1 MRSETGWTGLFWD
14 AFKQSRNAMVLL
26 DDERRLVEVN
36 GAFVALSG
44 YRRSALIGRPLYDF
58 LAHGRPTHS
67 DREWQ
72 EALRAP
78 EFTGVSELVRADGDR
93 VRVNFAG
100 YPEVVTGQ
108 QMVLGVAVQ
117 SVRATGRSAPRAAGD
132 ATPVDLSG
140 REREVVEMISRGLS
154 GPEIAQE
161 LHLAHNT
168 VRTHVRNSMAK
179 TGARSRAHLVAMS
192 LGKGLPWNQGTA
204 DTAASSRSG
213 ELTRSPQPR

>member
-1 MRSETGWTGLFWD
+1 MASRRRYLSPAVRSETGWTGLFWD

-26 DDERRLVEVN
+26 DPQRRLVEVN

-44 YRRSALIGRPLYDF
+44 YPRSALIGRPLYDF

-67 DREWQ
+67 DREWE
-72 EALRAP
+72 EALRKP
-78 EFTGVSELVRADGDR
+78 EFTGVSELVRADGER
-93 VRVNFAG
+93 TRVNFAG
-100 YPEVVTGQ
+100 YPEVVTGR

-117 SVRATGRSAPRAAGD
+117 TVRATGRSASKVTRDPAS
-132 ATPVDLSG
+132 VDLSG
-140 REREVVEMISRGLS
+140 REREVVEMIARGMS

-192 LGKGLPWNQGTA
+192 LGKGLLWDQRGA
-204 DTAASSRSG
+204 AAAEAAS
-213 ELTRSPQPR
+213 

>member
-1 MRSETGWTGLFWD
+1 
-14 AFKQSRNAMVLL
+14 MVLL
-26 DDERRLVEVN
+26 DGQRRLVEVN

-44 YRRSALIGRPLYDF
+44 YPRSALIGRPLYDF
-58 LAHGRPTHS
+58 LSDGRPTHS
-67 DREWQ
+67 DREWE
-72 EALRAP
+72 EALRQP
-78 EFTGVSELVRADGDR
+78 EFTGVSELVRADGER

-100 YPEVVTGQ
+100 HPEVVTGR

-117 SVRATGRSAPRAAGD
+117 TVRGTGRSARPAGSGARD
-132 ATPVDLSG
+132 PAPVDLSG
-140 REREVVEMISRGLS
+140 REREVVEMIARGLS

-192 LGKGLPWNQGTA
+192 LGKGLPWQERA
-204 DTAASSRSG
+204 PEAAASS
-213 ELTRSPQPR
+213 